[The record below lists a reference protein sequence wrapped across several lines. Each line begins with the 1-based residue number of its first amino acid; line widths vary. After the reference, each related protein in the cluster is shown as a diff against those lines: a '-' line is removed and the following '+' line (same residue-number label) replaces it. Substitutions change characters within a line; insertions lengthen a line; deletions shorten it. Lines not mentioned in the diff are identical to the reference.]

1 MIVWN
6 VFDSAGMYQLT
17 CTSEEIA
24 KKAAERFGIGWSM
37 APVETDF
44 CDAFGEMALYVVAAK
59 DDSTEIKATLYREPR
74 RYGYTN
80 PVPRVTRYERVTE
93 VALLAKDARDAIY
106 KALEILNGKEE
117 HI

>member
-1 MIVWN
+1 M
-6 VFDSAGMYQLT
+6 
-17 CTSEEIA
+17 E
-24 KKAAERFGIGWSM
+24 
-37 APVETDF
+37 PVETDF
-44 CDAFGEMALYVVAAK
+44 CDAFGEMALYVVAVK
-59 DDSTEIKATLYREPR
+59 DDSTEIKAKLYREPR

-80 PVPRVTRYERVTE
+80 PVPEVTRYERVTE